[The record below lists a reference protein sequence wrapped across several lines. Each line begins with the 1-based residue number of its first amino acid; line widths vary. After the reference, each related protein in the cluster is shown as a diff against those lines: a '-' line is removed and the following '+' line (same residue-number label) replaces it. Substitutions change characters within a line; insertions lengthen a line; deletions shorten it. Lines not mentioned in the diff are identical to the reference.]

1 MFFIGILGSS
11 IPYILLLGFVLTC
24 TLTANGDVLEQNETD
39 SEKKVILIQTTS
51 NETLE
56 FASCYHFAN
65 TKQQD
70 KQTQPKAS
78 GRSTAPATI
87 KFGIPKPT
95 SIRNPHR
102 QPFYLK
108 PDVSRFF
115 GLSPPLANA

>member
-1 MFFIGILGSS
+1 MFFIGILSSS

-56 FASCYHFAN
+56 FASCYHFTG

-70 KQTQPKAS
+70 KQTQSKAL
-78 GRSTAPATI
+78 GRLTAPTV
-87 KFGIPKPT
+87 KFGTPKPT

-108 PDVSRFF
+108 PDVSRIF